1 LQNSDMS
8 VESSAPRTLQAGIA
22 RVIITPP
29 IGIRLWGYTV
39 QEGCSQA
46 VERELTAT
54 VLVLTDGM
62 TSAVLIG
69 LDLLF
74 VPLPISDRIRAAI
87 GRQIDIPEENVLL
100 NGSHTH
106 LGPMLPGWQAEE
118 SPQQD
123 LQAQYVDH
131 LERVLVDAASS
142 AWARRQPARI
152 GTGHGSAPLGVNRRE
167 KLPADGIIIGENPDG
182 PIDRTVDVIRIDDLA
197 GRPIAVVMSAA
208 CHTVVLGPKTL
219 SYSPDFIGL
228 ARELIEPAIGAP
240 SLFLQGAA
248 GNINPACGIGSGGA
262 EQMEDLQRMGL
273 MLGGE
278 TLKVWSQIRTH
289 NQRGPRRVVRSVAR
303 ISTWDYEP
311 TPQATIE
318 HFSVARRRLN
328 LPLASL
334 PDPPTAETDLE
345 RTRAARDAAL
355 AGDSL
360 GPKHV
365 TQRMYAWAEQ
375 RHRLVS
381 AGHTI
386 VTREIELWAL
396 RINNL
401 GIASVS
407 AEPLAELGLE
417 IKRRSPLP
425 HTLFL
430 GYSNGCIG
438 YIPPPEAF
446 AEGGMEVVESHY
458 NYLLA
463 SQLTPEWAP
472 TVIETTLE
480 MLAGL

>member
-1 LQNSDMS
+1 MS
-8 VESSAPRTLQAGIA
+8 AGSSSLRLLHAGTA
-22 RVIITPP
+22 RAIITPP

-39 QEGCSQA
+39 QEGCSQS

-54 VLVLTDGM
+54 VLVLTDRT
-62 TSAVLIG
+62 TSAVLVG

-74 VPLPISDRIRAAI
+74 VPLPISDQIREAI
-87 GRQIDIPEENVLL
+87 GRHLGIPGENVLL

-106 LGPMLPGWQAEE
+106 LGPMLPGWQEEE
-118 SPQQD
+118 SPQREMQSR
-123 LQAQYVDH
+123 YVDH
-131 LERVLVDAASS
+131 LENVLVDAASS

-152 GTGHGSAPLGVNRRE
+152 GTGRGSVPLGMNRRE
-167 KLPADGIIIGENPDG
+167 KLPDDGIIIGENPDG
-182 PIDRTVDVIRIDDLA
+182 PIDRTVDVIRIDDLT

-219 SYSPDFIGL
+219 SYSPDFIGP

-262 EQMEDLQRMGL
+262 EQLEDLQRMGL

-311 TPQATIE
+311 TPDATIE
-318 HFSVARRRLN
+318 HFGVTRRRLN
-328 LPLASL
+328 LPLAPL
-334 PDPPTAETDLE
+334 PDLAAAEEDLANKQ
-345 RTRAARDAAL
+345 AARDAAL
-355 AGDSL
+355 QGDSL
-360 GPKHV
+360 GAKHV

-375 RHRLVS
+375 RYRLVA
-381 AGHTI
+381 AGQKV

-396 RINNL
+396 RINDL

-480 MLAGL
+480 MLSEL